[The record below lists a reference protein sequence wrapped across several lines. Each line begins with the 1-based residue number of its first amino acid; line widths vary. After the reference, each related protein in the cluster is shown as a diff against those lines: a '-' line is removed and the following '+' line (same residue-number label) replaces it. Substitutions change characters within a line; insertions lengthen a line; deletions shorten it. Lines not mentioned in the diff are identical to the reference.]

1 MIAGCKNKYCEE
13 YKNNICRRALRH
25 KRAIEERETYV
36 VYIPERNQEKACELF
51 LKRIIK

>member
-13 YKNNICRRALRH
+13 YKNNTCRRAVRN
-25 KRAIEERETYV
+25 KEAIAKRETYV

-51 LKRIIK
+51 LKRITK